1 MINVINNSNN
11 NRKHI
16 DMDQNYILDNLKAN
30 TSRDSALETL
40 MDIERVLDNA
50 NLYAYKNWIE
60 GEIVEGPHID
70 RYWATIALMYPRKQ
84 MPDPEGAVRLMR
96 QGCKVYYTE
105 EELVTAAK
113 LRSPED
119 SVGPDNADGKR
130 PGQQRARKVVKP
142 IWIIT
147 LVVPRKHMDDIESS
161 RLRVDD
167 QNINSDAAEDAT
179 VDEQALAQPEAPAD
193 GTTDVLGLE

>member
-1 MINVINNSNN
+1 
-11 NRKHI
+11 
-16 DMDQNYILDNLKAN
+16 MDQNYILDNLKAN

-40 MDIERVLDNA
+40 MDIERVFDNA
-50 NLYAYKNWIE
+50 NLYAYANWIE

-70 RYWATIALMYPRKQ
+70 RYWATIALMYPRKL

-105 EELVTAAK
+105 EILKTAAK
-113 LRSPED
+113 LRTPED

-130 PGQQRARKVVKP
+130 PGQQRARTITKP
-142 IWIIT
+142 IWIVTI
-147 LVVPRKHMDDIESS
+147 VVPRKHMDDIESS

-167 QNINSDAAEDAT
+167 QNINSDA
-179 VDEQALAQPEAPAD
+179 VEQAATEEQADIQPAP
-193 GTTDVLGLE
+193 TDDLGLE